1 MRKATGMLP
10 VVSAMYPISTGAIAP
25 PTIVMMSNEE
35 ANLVWVPAFLNA
47 KEKMVGN
54 MMLSPKYKTKN
65 AMRDMVPLHT
75 TTINVA
81 INVRMA
87 QAKRTSFGWI

>member
-1 MRKATGMLP
+1 
-10 VVSAMYPISTGAIAP
+10 MYPINTGAIAP

-35 ANLVWVPAFLNA
+35 ASLVWVPASLNA
-47 KEKMVGN
+47 NEKMVGN
-54 MMLSPKYKTKN
+54 MMLSPKYKAKN

-81 INVRMA
+81 INARMA
-87 QAKRTSFGWI
+87 QAKSTSLAWI